1 MLSGQKRIKPW
12 LRAGTGEAPSM
23 FTLEKHRRL
32 LKPTFILAGGLGN
45 QLFIVAAALAY
56 SISTGSEVL
65 FSSEEVRKSDKERGA
80 SLKQFGFKGKS
91 DIRFIGLANRQM
103 RFLLARFAGLV
114 GKSLTHGSA
123 DIGFDP
129 QLLSAHDALLIRGHF
144 QTYRYL
150 ELPSVDDFFKGIY
163 AVNPSPPF
171 TSLVEEFRRTPTL
184 AIHIRLGD
192 YKSLSESF
200 GLLSARY
207 YEGAARQAMNNP
219 LVEIRN
225 VFVFTDDADGV
236 RDYVKLLDL
245 GLPIRILGRHSGLSD
260 AESLLLMSEAQ
271 SLVIANSTF
280 SWWAGMLGN
289 KKKTVIAPNK
299 WFRNLKDPDELYP
312 PAWHLMESDWI
323 K

>member
-1 MLSGQKRIKPW
+1 
-12 LRAGTGEAPSM
+12 M
-23 FTLEKHRRL
+23 FTIEKYRRL
-32 LKPTFILAGGLGN
+32 LRPTFILAGGLGN

-80 SLKQFGFKGKS
+80 NLNQFSFKGKP

-114 GKSLTHGSA
+114 GKSLNHGSA

-129 QLLSAHDALLIRGHF
+129 QLLSANDALLIRGHF
-144 QTYRYL
+144 QTYRYV

-163 AVNPSPPF
+163 AVNPSPLF

-207 YEGAARQAMNNP
+207 YEDAARQAKQNS

-225 VFVFTDDADGV
+225 VFVFTDDLDGAK
-236 RDYVKLLDL
+236 DYVSGMDSDVA
-245 GLPIRILGRHSGLSD
+245 IRILGRDSGLSD

-271 SLVIANSTF
+271 SLVISNSTF

-289 KKKTVIAPNK
+289 KKKTVIAPSK
-299 WFRNLKDPDELYP
+299 WFRNLEDPDQLYP
-312 PAWHLMESDWI
+312 PAWQLMKSDWI